1 MIITMIVIIIM
12 ILIHKSREKKTET
25 CSIRKGKYITGHMA
39 YFDKFLNASI
49 ATCTIKHWFTRIM
62 MSFLSDFECLYNHVM

>member
-1 MIITMIVIIIM
+1 MIVIIIM

-39 YFDKFLNASI
+39 YFDKFLNALLPHAPSN
-49 ATCTIKHWFTRIM
+49 TDLRE
-62 MSFLSDFECLYNHVM
+62 L

>member
-1 MIITMIVIIIM
+1 MIVITIM

-49 ATCTIKHWFTRIM
+49 ATCTIKH
-62 MSFLSDFECLYNHVM
+62 